1 MQRTAFRFECAPLH
15 ASHRRNLRRF
25 VAATHDP
32 RQRACARMPL
42 RRFVCSSDR
51 VTRSAPAFTIAAV
64 DDEGPDEKAGPVR
77 ATDNS
82 FDLVLS
88 FLQWQGSGRPE
99 NLRRGAMAAAEVCR
113 NHGPLVRVPEAGEGE
128 TRGGIHRWTAIAE
141 QFRSAQAIL
150 DARQPRRILTA
161 GGDCACDIAVI
172 DYLHRRYP
180 DLTVIWI
187 DAHLD
192 ANTVDTTPSGNF
204 HGMPVAAIMG
214 SAPRELQALL
224 STPLSP
230 ARFRYVSA
238 HVGDE
243 GDWAFQRAHAL
254 EWLEPATNIVDEALS
269 GPIHIHFDLDALDPA
284 AFPHV
289 AYPDG
294 RLSLDAGLAWV
305 RNAAVAGLVG
315 LTITEFAP
323 ADERAA
329 QDGSRFIERLCEAA
343 RPASSDDDGTGPRSR
358 DPRAVG

>member
-1 MQRTAFRFECAPLH
+1 MQ
-15 ASHRRNLRRF
+15 
-25 VAATHDP
+25 
-32 RQRACARMPL
+32 
-42 RRFVCSSDR
+42 
-51 VTRSAPAFTIAAV
+51 
-64 DDEGPDEKAGPVR
+64 
-77 ATDNS
+77 ATDDA

-88 FLQWQGSGRPE
+88 YPQWQGSGRPQ
-99 NLRRGAMAAAEVCR
+99 NLRRGAMAAADVCGKY
-113 NHGPLVRVPEAGEGE
+113 GPLVRVPEAGEGE
-128 TRGGIHRWTAIAE
+128 DRGGIHRWTAIVE

-150 DARQPRRILTA
+150 DAKQPRRILAA

-172 DYLHRRYP
+172 DHLHRRYP
-180 DLTVIWI
+180 DLTVIWV

-214 SAPRELQALL
+214 SAPAELQAML

-243 GDWAFQRAHAL
+243 GDWVFQRAHDL
-254 EWLEPATNIVDEALS
+254 GWLEPGAHLAEEGPR

-284 AFPHV
+284 GFPHV

-294 RLSLDAGLAWV
+294 RLPLEAGLALV
-305 RNAAVAGLVG
+305 RSAAAAGLVG

-323 ADERAA
+323 VDERAA
-329 QDGSRFIERLCEAA
+329 QEGSRFLEQLCDAA
-343 RPASSDDDGTGPRSR
+343 ANRP
-358 DPRAVG
+358 